1 MELFFRYLST
11 ESFLYC
17 GLSGL
22 INFHCMLKKLF
33 EHKTAIVFSL
43 VFVLLLVAVR
53 IYENELFYDP
63 FLLYFKSDFKDAP
76 LPVFNYFKL
85 FIGFLFRYSL
95 NMVVSLGLIYTLF
108 KDITMIKFATLLY
121 LFFFL
126 VLILYCFVILHFF
139 GEENKLAF
147 FYVRRFLVQPIFVLL
162 FIPAFYY
169 QKQYN

>member
-1 MELFFRYLST
+1 
-11 ESFLYC
+11 
-17 GLSGL
+17 
-22 INFHCMLKKLF
+22 MLKKLF
-33 EHKTAIVFSL
+33 VHKITIAFSL

-76 LPVFNYFKL
+76 LPVFNSFKL
-85 FIGFLFRYSL
+85 FIGLLFRYTL
-95 NMVVSLGLIYTLF
+95 NMIASLGLIYTLF
-108 KDITMIKFATLLY
+108 KEIRMIKFAGFLY

-126 VLILYCFVILHFF
+126 ILILYCFTILYFF
-139 GEENKLAF
+139 GEDNKLAF